1 MNDKNVTLDAPTL
14 KQSLDICERSP
25 CFSLKE
31 TIILG
36 WLLSE
41 TIQNN
46 EKGLP
51 VVLTLDRF
59 AQLCGIS
66 NTIVEDKQRIFD
78 AVLMNLHQK
87 VIWLE
92 NRRTGDRDGIPYIER
107 MQLNQDGNVARIVL
121 KPELVE
127 MVKQQQKL

>member
-78 AVLMNLHQK
+78 AVLMNLHRK

-127 MVKQQQKL
+127 MVKQQQKP

>member
-127 MVKQQQKL
+127 MVKQQQKP